1 MYTGWSNRIENESKL
16 RLKLILDRLIKDLAF
31 EELKMKKESH
41 SKVKNLEHKS
51 YEMQKYLKSNPVK
64 ITQEEAKEIFKLRSK
79 VTEVKENFKGK
90 YENIEC
96 ELCKEEE
103 NQEHIMTCKELNK
116 NEKIE
121 KIPDFEEIYKG
132 NITNQL
138 KIVRK

>member
-1 MYTGWSNRIENESKL
+1 
-16 RLKLILDRLIKDLAF
+16 
-31 EELKMKKESH
+31 
-41 SKVKNLEHKS
+41 
-51 YEMQKYLKSNPVK
+51 MQKYLKSNPVK

-138 KIVRK
+138 KIVRKFLENMKKRKKLLNC